1 MELFN
6 EVTEVDREI
15 ERQTDGDKI
24 SIVARLRPVQLTF
37 V

>member
-6 EVTEVDREI
+6 EIREVDREI
-15 ERQTDGDKI
+15 ERQTDGDKV
-24 SIVARLRPVQLTF
+24 SIVARLRPAQLGF